1 MNLSG
6 SANSRFF
13 IGFLISSLLF
23 GSASFAVNA
32 VNTPESGYVLC
43 VNKKTQAVTFPGT
56 DKCPKGSTQLLLG
69 AQGIPGIKGDKGDT
83 GLAGVNGAAGAQGP
97 TGAVGAVGAVG
108 AIGPT
113 GARGSSLLTG
123 VGTPSNQLGN
133 NGDTYID
140 KNAAHIYGPKTSG
153 LWGNPTAF
161 GGPAG
166 PQGPIGVTGAAGL
179 SNAYADFSSTPTN
192 LNGTQAFLC
201 HTSSFQL
208 PAGDYFVIANA
219 NASAPSGFGLSSQ
232 FNIYIKIGDK
242 SSPSVMGSYI
252 DNPYPG
258 SETSIWAFSSVAA
271 GSNVQV
277 FCDSSSNLRVNG
289 VSLVAIKIGSVS
301 ATPIG

>member
-83 GLAGVNGAAGAQGP
+83 GLAGVNGATGSIGSTGPAGAAGIN
-97 TGAVGAVGAVG
+97 GLN
-108 AIGPT
+108 
-113 GARGSSLLTG
+113 GSSLLTG
-123 VGTPSNQLGN
+123 VGAPSNQLGN

-219 NASAPSGFGLSSQ
+219 NASAPSFVGLSSQ

-242 SSPSVMGSYI
+242 SSPRVIGSYI
-252 DNPYPG
+252 NNPYPG